1 MSPIFH
7 GTAEERDTILA
18 LVANARGCA
27 KPEHRAELDRLC
39 ERLSA
44 PVAEPSWIR
53 GAAERIAHDSKRLVE
68 ISTYLTPEWVEEI
81 ILREMAQ
88 PPQAP
93 ELGRRGAKVRILA
106 KTRNVGKSWHR
117 DDLRAIE
124 SPQGW
129 MQRWE
134 ADK

>member
-1 MSPIFH
+1 MTIHEKAEKIARATSRPIR
-7 GTAEERDTILA
+7 EVLA
-18 LVANARGCA
+18 
-27 KPEHRAELDRLC
+27 
-39 ERLSA
+39 
-44 PVAEPSWIR
+44 
-53 GAAERIAHDSKRLVE
+53 
-68 ISTYLTPEWVEEI
+68 
-81 ILREMAQ
+81 
-88 PPQAP
+88 